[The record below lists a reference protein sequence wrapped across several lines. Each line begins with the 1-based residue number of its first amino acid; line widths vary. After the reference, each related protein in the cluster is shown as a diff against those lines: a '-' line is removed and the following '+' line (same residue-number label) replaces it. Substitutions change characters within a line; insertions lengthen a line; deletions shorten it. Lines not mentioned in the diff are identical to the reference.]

1 MSDSGSGNGSAS
13 DSGSGNG
20 SASGSEALR
29 EAITSSSRRNITM
42 PQALGYGIGD
52 FFGGGQLTLTATYLS
67 LFWTRFCG
75 MDIATSQSVI
85 GMSALVS
92 AVAALFFG
100 VLDDNLYRYDVGLRF
115 GRRRFLLMM
124 TAPSLLLGIFLWIP
138 GQPFAVYVAAY
149 VLWVVMAQVFATA
162 YSALPGEM
170 TTDFVGR
177 TKLSTVRMFI
187 STGAATVIPLA
198 GSAMLAIFGESTPTG
213 YMVFAI
219 TTTVLFAVAVFVC
232 WWRTWEMTPEAA
244 GFGDY
249 ASGKVRDGH
258 IGALRW
264 LQRGVKVL
272 REYATTL
279 QLKEFRKHL
288 SIYLLVQMSMDVFGQ
303 IFVFFVVFDWGSTA
317 AFASLL
323 LGCAVISLPLMP
335 LFGIGMNKL
344 GPRRMYAINF
354 AGCLVGVALLLGV
367 WVTAGRLP
375 SEVWTMFAVL
385 ASLWFFAFK
394 SLCGYLPW
402 AVFPYMADVDQV
414 VTRHYRSATFAAI
427 QASFRQLCSGVATIA
442 VGLVLGAVGF
452 DATKSVQAPSARIGV
467 GAVLLGWF
475 AVAMIVCWLIS
486 AHLRIDKKTD
496 GIVLSEIGRL
506 SRGGSKS
513 LVSDEA
519 RRTIEKLTGMP
530 YD

>member
-1 MSDSGSGNGSAS
+1 MTDSE
-13 DSGSGNG
+13 
-20 SASGSEALR
+20 SEALR
-29 EAITSSSRRNITM
+29 NAIGTAARRNITM
-42 PQALGYGIGD
+42 PQALGFGIGD
-52 FFGGGQLTLTATYLS
+52 FFGGGQLTLITTYLS

-92 AVAALFFG
+92 AVAALLFG

-115 GRRRFLLMM
+115 GRRRFLLML
-124 TAPSLLLGIFLWIP
+124 TAPLLLFGVFLWIP
-138 GQPFAVYVAAY
+138 GQPFAVYVVTY
-149 VLWVVMAQVFATA
+149 VLWVVLVQVFATA

-187 STGAATVIPLA
+187 STGATTVIPLA
-198 GSAMLAIFGESTPTG
+198 GGAMLAVFGESTPTG

-219 TTTVLFAVAVFVC
+219 GITVLFAAAVFVC
-232 WWRTWEMTPEAA
+232 WRRTWEMTPEAA
-244 GFGDY
+244 GFGAY
-249 ASGKVRDGH
+249 ASGEVRDGH
-258 IGALRW
+258 VGALRW
-264 LQRGVKVL
+264 LRRCVKVF

-279 QLKEFRKHL
+279 RLNEFRRHL

-303 IFVFFVVFDWGSTA
+303 TFVFFVVFDWGSTA

-323 LGCAVISLPLMP
+323 LGCAAISLPLMP

-354 AGCLVGVALLLGV
+354 AGCLVGVGLLLAV
-367 WVTAGRLP
+367 WITAGRLP
-375 SEVWTMFAVL
+375 SVLWTVFAVVS
-385 ASLWFFAFK
+385 SLWFFAFK
-394 SLCGYLPW
+394 SLCAYLPW
-402 AVFPYMADVDQV
+402 TVFPYMADVDQV
-414 VTRHYRSATFAAI
+414 VTRRYRSATFAAI
-427 QASFRQLCSGVATIA
+427 QASFRQLCSGIAPIA

-452 DATKSVQAPSARIGV
+452 DATKSVQVPSARIGV

-475 AVAMIVCWLIS
+475 GLAMVVCWLIS
-486 AHLRIDKKTD
+486 ARLRIDKKTD

-506 SRGGSKS
+506 SKGGSKAS
-513 LVSDEA
+513 VSDET

-530 YD
+530 YDQVWINGAR